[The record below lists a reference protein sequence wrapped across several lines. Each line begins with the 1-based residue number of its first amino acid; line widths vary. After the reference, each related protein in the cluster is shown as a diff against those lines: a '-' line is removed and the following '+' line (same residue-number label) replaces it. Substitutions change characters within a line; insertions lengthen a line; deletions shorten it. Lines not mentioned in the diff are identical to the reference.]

1 MGFLGR
7 NSREEVTTITAR
19 HFSLRMEPKLWLHAE
34 LHFHTRHFDSL
45 EKRNFIPDADRVTS
59 ENLHNEV
66 TRGVMDGD

>member
-1 MGFLGR
+1 
-7 NSREEVTTITAR
+7 
-19 HFSLRMEPKLWLHAE
+19 MEPKLWLHAE